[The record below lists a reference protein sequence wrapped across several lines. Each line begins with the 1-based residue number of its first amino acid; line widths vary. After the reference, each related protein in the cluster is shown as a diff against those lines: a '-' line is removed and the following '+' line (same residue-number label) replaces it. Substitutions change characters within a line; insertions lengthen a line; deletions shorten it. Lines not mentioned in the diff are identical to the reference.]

1 MREINCRIGSD
12 KYLTSKQIT
21 KLTKTT
27 SWEEE
32 ISIQNCYSMLSKM
45 SSYQQKNCGTCKE
58 TEKCDP
64 STYQTTDTASEG
76 VRMVNLAD
84 KDFKAANINMLTEQK
99 ETMVK

>member
-1 MREINCRIGSD
+1 MQRNR
-12 KYLTSKQIT
+12 
-21 KLTKTT
+21 
-27 SWEEE
+27 
-32 ISIQNCYSMLSKM
+32 
-45 SSYQQKNCGTCKE
+45 
-58 TEKCDP
+58 KCDP